1 MFWSKVWHLQVWWG
15 FQVKSKLKGPQTS
28 QGERAP
34 SKEDWKF
41 CLLCLLGVCGLAW
54 EHTRKKWLSLAEV
67 SHEADRSTWLCRE
80 SPRPECKRARFS
92 SQASRVKWKSQNNH
106 QMVLG
111 FQTLQPM
118 FWDIVD
124 PGVSSSVGMLCI
136 SPKILQTRTFWTE
149 LG

>member
-28 QGERAP
+28 QGERTP

-54 EHTRKKWLSLAEV
+54 EHTRKKWPSLAEV

-80 SPRPECKRARFS
+80 PPRPECKRARFS
-92 SQASRVKWKSQNNH
+92 SQASRVKWKSQNDH

-111 FQTLQPM
+111 FQTLSQCSEILWIPV
-118 FWDIVD
+118 FLQVLAC
-124 PGVSSSVGMLCI
+124 SA
-136 SPKILQTRTFWTE
+136 SPQRSFRPEPSGLS
-149 LG
+149 